1 MSGEQDQH
9 FSQGDVGGENIQW
22 TGKPAKESQIIPVII
37 SIILIPT
44 GIGLMSLLLIYI
56 RINYTTYGVTDEA
69 LYKKSGV
76 FSDKTKRVPLSKIQN
91 TEYSRSF
98 VEKQFGFGSV
108 QILSAGSSG
117 TELSFRAVE
126 DPKSLQE
133 LINRLSKNRSEVNQE
148 VDQEESS
155 SMEDEEIL
163 EEVRKT
169 RENLEEI
176 ADYLEGK
183 E

>member
-1 MSGEQDQH
+1 MSGEKNEH
-9 FSQGDVGGENIQW
+9 FSQDDVGDEEIQW
-22 TGKPAKESQIIPVII
+22 TGKPAKESQIIPII
-37 SIILIPT
+37 FGIILIPS
-44 GIGLMSLLLIYI
+44 GIGLLVLLGVYV
-56 RINYTTYGVTDEA
+56 RVNYTTYAVTDEA
-69 LYKKSGV
+69 LYKKRGV
-76 FSDKTKRVPLSKIQN
+76 LSEKTKRVPLSKIQN

-108 QILSAGSSG
+108 QISSAGSSG

-133 LINRLSKNRSEVNQE
+133 LINRLSKNQSTESQA
-148 VDQEESS
+148 ESS
-155 SMEDEEIL
+155 GMGDAEML
-163 EEVRKT
+163 NEVRKT

-176 ADYLEGK
+176 ADYLENK